1 MSSPKKLYKYAMA
14 TGIALGSSGLAPA
27 DAQMAQA
34 TSGSSCSWGFET
46 EYVDNFIR
54 SGLPMSFFADDMQ
67 YRVALTQTISM
78 SSEEKLR
85 QQRYKDIERSFLK
98 NSDGLPGNKM
108 SYMEYM
114 ANVMCGLSFEENIS
128 AFNKFDE
135 TIDSVFKMSGGLTLS
150 LTQFLDEE
158 QDAPVIFSIHRDEEL
173 LVSAEMKLDELAK
186 TVNEVLISEAA
197 ANV

>member
-1 MSSPKKLYKYAMA
+1 MA
-14 TGIALGSSGLAPA
+14 TGLALGSSGLAPA
-27 DAQMAQA
+27 DSQMVQA
-34 TSGSSCSWGFET
+34 TSGSAYSWGFKT

-67 YRVALTQTISM
+67 YRVALTQAISI
-78 SSEEKLR
+78 SPEERLR

-135 TIDSVFKMSGGLTLS
+135 TIDSVFRMRGELTLS
-150 LTQFLDEE
+150 LTQFLDED
-158 QDAPVIFSIHRDEEL
+158 QDAPVVFSIHRGENL

-186 TVNEVLISEAA
+186 TVNEVLISETA